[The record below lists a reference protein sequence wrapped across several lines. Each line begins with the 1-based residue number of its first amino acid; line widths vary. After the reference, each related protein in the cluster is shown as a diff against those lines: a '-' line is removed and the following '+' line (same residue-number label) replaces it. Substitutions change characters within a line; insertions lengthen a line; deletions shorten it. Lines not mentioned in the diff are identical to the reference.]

1 MYQLLRAAVASI
13 LDWLRWLYS
22 CAGYMAAQPSVLAD
36 YVRTRH
42 RRAYP
47 DMDFVGDEI
56 AGVVVVV
63 NTELIIHREVAAS
76 CRGLHAAVVPS
87 GYQWLPH

>member
-1 MYQLLRAAVASI
+1 MPVTSAVQL
-13 LDWLRWLYS
+13 
-22 CAGYMAAQPSVLAD
+22 SVLAD

-47 DMDFVGDEI
+47 DMDFARDEI
-56 AGVVVVV
+56 AGVVV
-63 NTELIIHREVAAS
+63 NTELIIHRDVAAS